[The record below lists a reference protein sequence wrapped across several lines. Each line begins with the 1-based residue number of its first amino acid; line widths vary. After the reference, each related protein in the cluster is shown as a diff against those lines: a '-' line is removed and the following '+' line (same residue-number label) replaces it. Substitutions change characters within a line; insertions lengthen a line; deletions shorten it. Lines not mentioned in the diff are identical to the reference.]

1 MSALGSQTTVD
12 PCPVHHG
19 IKSELL
25 TRALQTFH
33 GRLPLPAP
41 SRNPLSLWLLC
52 WPLTYSGL
60 PRLCLYTLAQLQGP
74 SHLSEQS
81 QGTTPGG
88 RHCLPRSHVCSA
100 QHSPP
105 GLPAFTTSLLR
116 TSLSP
121 TAHSL
126 SPTFLVPPSPWDH
139 FSALTLTISSSLDL
153 GGWD

>member
-52 WPLTYSGL
+52 WPLTLLWASQVVPLHTG
-60 PRLCLYTLAQLQGP
+60 PAPGTLSFVRAIARHN
-74 SHLSEQS
+74 S
-81 QGTTPGG
+81 GG

-116 TSLSP
+116 TPLSP